1 MGDAALPTGQ
11 TAGEPSK
18 GAGEPGGGTST
29 TDQDRREDEH
39 TARTGEV
46 QTDALGNE
54 DGGS

>member
-1 MGDAALPTGQ
+1 MSEPDAARRDDQ
-11 TAGEPSK
+11 TTDQAQQI
-18 GAGEPGGGTST
+18 TST